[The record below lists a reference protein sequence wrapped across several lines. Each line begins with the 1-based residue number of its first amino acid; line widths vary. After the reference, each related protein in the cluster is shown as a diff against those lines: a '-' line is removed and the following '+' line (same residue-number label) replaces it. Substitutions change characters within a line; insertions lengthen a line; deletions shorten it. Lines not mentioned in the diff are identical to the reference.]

1 MQLLST
7 VGQTSASWAGYIT
20 SKFSLPPCYEPA
32 IISFLPIIRSFV
44 HSLAMIAHFMKLF
57 KSAVERITPSQI
69 PVIAVDQPLIPL
81 VEQTQW
87 TLGEMYN
94 EDKRHNAWRTPY

>member
-1 MQLLST
+1 
-7 VGQTSASWAGYIT
+7 
-20 SKFSLPPCYEPA
+20 
-32 IISFLPIIRSFV
+32 
-44 HSLAMIAHFMKLF
+44 MIAHFKKLF

-81 VEQTQW
+81 AEQTQW

-94 EDKRHNAWRTPY
+94 EDQYVIMFGGLYIEMTALNMLGLVY